1 MRPAKLW
8 AAVLLVGLAAI
19 SVFAWFW
26 LFKDGTSGRDSVQ
39 VGVIDSL
46 TGPFASYGE
55 PIRDGMLMAANEI
68 NNTGGVAGKKLA
80 LVLEDDAGDPKNS
93 VNAFTKL
100 ATVSKVP
107 IVIGPLS
114 SGTSMATAPLADRYH
129 VVQLS
134 TLAGTIDLTKAGD
147 YVFRI
152 YPSSELGSRYIAQ
165 VAIDRFKAKRIAIF
179 YPNNA
184 LGVTSRRFV
193 TEVVTKAGADVVAEE
208 TFKDGDRDFRTQLT
222 KIAAAKPDIILC
234 SAYYEEGVLI
244 LVQAK
249 QLGLNVPILGEDSW
263 FGPIAQIAGD
273 ALKNLYYAD
282 VAFGPDI
289 TGNPAMKDFIAA
301 FRKRYNRTPNSYAA
315 TGYSAVYVVKHAIET
330 GGYDGQKIRDA
341 LYKTDI
347 QTAFGRIKY
356 DENGDNV
363 GLTFALFQLNDKSEP
378 VLVK

>member
-1 MRPAKLW
+1 MRPTRSWTIA
-8 AAVLLVGLAAI
+8 AAI
-19 SVFAWFW
+19 VVATVALAGLW
-26 LFKDGTSGRDSVQ
+26 LFRSSPIGGDPIRIGA
-39 VGVIDSL
+39 IDPL

-55 PIRDGMLMAANEI
+55 PVRDGMLMAIDEI
-68 NNTGGVAGKKLA
+68 NVAGGIASRKLE
-80 LVLEDDAGDPKNS
+80 LLLEDDAGDPKNS

-100 ATVSKVP
+100 ATVSNVP
-107 IVIGPLS
+107 IIIGPLS
-114 SGTSMATAPLADRYH
+114 SGTSMATAPLADRYR

-184 LGVTSRRFV
+184 LGVTSRQFV
-193 TEVVTKAGADVVAEE
+193 TEVVTKAGAEVVAVE
-208 TFKDGDRDFRTQLT
+208 TFKDGDRDFRTQLA

-234 SAYYEEGVLI
+234 SAYYEEGALI

-263 FGPIAQIAGD
+263 FGPIAPIAGD

-282 VAFGPDI
+282 VAFGPEI
-289 TGNPAMKDFIAA
+289 KGNQVMQDFIAA

-315 TGYSAVYVVKHAIET
+315 TGYSAVYVVKHAIEV
-330 GGYDGQKIRDA
+330 GGYDGPKIKDA
-341 LYKTDI
+341 LYKTDLL
-347 QTAFGRIKY
+347 TAFGRIKY

-363 GLTFALFQLNDKSEP
+363 GLTYALFQLNEKNEP
-378 VLVK
+378 VLAK